1 MQTLEKTLHLNNS
14 WALNRIHILCKDND
28 FENIIDAYSI
38 YSEFAEFLNPNT
50 EHQDIVSLE
59 YIEDEDV

>member
-1 MQTLEKTLHLNNS
+1 LNNR
-14 WALNRIHILCKDND
+14 WAIDRIHTLCKDND
-28 FENIIDAYSI
+28 FDDIINAYSI
-38 YSEFAEFLNPNT
+38 LSEFAEFLDPNT